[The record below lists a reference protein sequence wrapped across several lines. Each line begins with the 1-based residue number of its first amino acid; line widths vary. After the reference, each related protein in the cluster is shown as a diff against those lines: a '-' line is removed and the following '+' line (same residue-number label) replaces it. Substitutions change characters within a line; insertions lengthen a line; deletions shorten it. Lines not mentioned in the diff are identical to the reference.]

1 MSVPKIMAL
10 RMGIYGILIGYLLCD
25 FFVFKGPIYQSL
37 NRAPV
42 DHETAVAEA
51 KAEGV
56 AARVY
61 HRPIFRTQIEE
72 AMKEYLWRRGRTPA
86 ETSAPERRLLRE
98 LVLNDLI
105 DEELLKLQ
113 IKVSMKKSFEIP
125 EDRLAQAIAAEKQ
138 RYPDPDVFSAL
149 AAKADWQGE
158 KERTLRV
165 EARLQREKYLRDF
178 VHLEVTE
185 DEVRAWYDGN
195 EKAFEGASFD
205 EVRVSIKDAL
215 DLQKR
220 DVAWARF
227 RREKLYRYAEGKIEI
242 FEEVVYSEVES
253 KKRESER

>member
-10 RMGIYGILIGYLLCD
+10 RMGIYCVLIGYLLCD
-25 FFVFKGPIYQSL
+25 FFVFKGPVHQSL

-51 KAEGV
+51 RAAGV
-56 AARVY
+56 VARVY

-72 AMKEYLWRRGRTPA
+72 AIKEYLWRRGRTPA
-86 ETSAPERRLLRE
+86 ETSVPERRLLRK

-113 IKVSMKKSFEIP
+113 IKVSLKESFEIP

-149 AAKADWQGE
+149 AVKAGWQGE
-158 KERTLRV
+158 KERALRV
-165 EARLQREKYLRDF
+165 EARLQREKYLLDF
-178 VHLEVTE
+178 VHLEITE
-185 DEVRAWYDGN
+185 DEIRAWYDEN
-195 EKAFEGASFD
+195 EGELEGASLN
-205 EVRVSIKDAL
+205 EMRESIKDAL

-227 RREKLYRYAEGKIEI
+227 RREKLHRYAEGKIEI
-242 FEEVVYSEVES
+242 FEEVLYSEENAV
-253 KKRESER
+253 KN